1 MNSPTPIEE
10 KEASEVQVFHK
21 RRDQPMDYVYHIKDK
36 TGRMRYQ
43 VTGYNDALYIAQDLL
58 DSSSYEGYAVIENTF
73 TGEYFVL
80 T

>member
-1 MNSPTPIEE
+1 
-10 KEASEVQVFHK
+10 
-21 RRDQPMDYVYHIKDK
+21 MDYVYHIKDK

-73 TGEYFVL
+73 TGEYFIL